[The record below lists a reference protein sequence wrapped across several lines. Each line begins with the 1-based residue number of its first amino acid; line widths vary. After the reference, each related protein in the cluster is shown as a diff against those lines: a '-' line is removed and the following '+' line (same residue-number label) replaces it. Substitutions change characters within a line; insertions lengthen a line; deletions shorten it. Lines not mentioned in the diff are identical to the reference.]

1 MISADDRLEAFLA
14 AGGDVPV
21 DGVLAFFDDLPPV
34 GVDEMVGDWDGEVIA
49 TGHRGEQQL
58 GGLRWA
64 GKAFR
69 STEDVDPIVVHDD
82 SGARVASEV
91 MGAARL
97 RSVEYRGAVTASMI
111 YDRHP
116 VIDHFRRVSDD
127 VVLGAMD
134 AKGDDAPL
142 VFVLRRRAA

>member
-1 MISADDRLEAFLA
+1 MSSVGDRLEALLS

-21 DGVLAFFDDLPPV
+21 DDVLAFFDDLPPV
-34 GVDEMVGDWDGEVIA
+34 GVDEMIGDWDGQVVA
-49 TGHRGEQQL
+49 TGHRGERQL

-69 STEDVDPIVVHDD
+69 SAEDVDPIVVHDD
-82 SGARVASEV
+82 SGDRVASEV

-97 RSVEYRGAVTASMI
+97 RAVEYRGVVTATMI

-116 VIDHFRRVSDD
+116 VIDHFRRVADG
-127 VVLGAMD
+127 VVLGVMD
-134 AKGDDAPL
+134 SKGDQAPL

>member
-1 MISADDRLEAFLA
+1 MISVDDRLDAFLA
-14 AGGDVPV
+14 AGDDVPV
-21 DGVLAFFDDLPPV
+21 DEVLAFFDDLPPV
-34 GVDEMVGDWDGEVIA
+34 AVDTMIGEWDGQVIA
-49 TGHRGEQQL
+49 TGHRGERQL

-69 STEDVDPIVVHDD
+69 SAEDVDPMVVFDD

-97 RSVEYRGAVTASMI
+97 RAVEYRGVVTATMI

-116 VIDHFRRVSDD
+116 VIDHFRRVADD
-127 VVLGAMD
+127 AVLGVMD
-134 AKGDDAPL
+134 SKGDDAPL
-142 VFVLRRRAA
+142 VFVLRRLA